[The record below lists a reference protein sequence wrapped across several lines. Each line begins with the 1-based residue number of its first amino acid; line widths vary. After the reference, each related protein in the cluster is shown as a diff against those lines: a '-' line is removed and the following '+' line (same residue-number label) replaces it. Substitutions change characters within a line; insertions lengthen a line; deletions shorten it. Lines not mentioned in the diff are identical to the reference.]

1 MRQRIR
7 QALDDSD
14 DDNGLGNGPVKVDE
28 TYLGGKHRN
37 RSNAERKARADTGR
51 GAAFM
56 PTVVGM
62 KDRRT
67 NPVRDKEVQGPV
79 HGATGRPRQPCLP
92 GNGQDSRWCQ
102 SGVLPMHGPVVGPRQ
117 GSCHPQDRGC
127 LGHPYRLPLPRRQRE
142 P

>member
-14 DDNGLGNGPVKVDE
+14 NDNGPSNGPVKVDE
-28 TYLGGKHRN
+28 THPGGKHRN
-37 RSNAERKARADTGR
+37 MSSAERKARADTGR
-51 GAAFM
+51 GAAVM
-56 PTVVGM
+56 PTTVGM

-67 NPVRDKEVQGPV
+67 NPVRDKGMKWPV
-79 HGATGRPRQPCLP
+79 HGATDRPRQPRLP

-102 SGVLPMHGPVVGPRQ
+102 SSVLPTHGPVIGPRR
-117 GSCHPQDRGC
+117 GSGHPQDRGC
-127 LGHPYRLPLPRRQRE
+127 LGHPHRLPLSPRQRE